1 MTIDVN
7 GTQRTMTNKIIDDS
21 FGWTSFADALTDTAR
36 IRVEFIDE
44 RVGFFHYD
52 GARYLGCQIFDFHL
66 AGPEGCDKLETAV
79 AHSDLSALLPMLT
92 AAQRATTNAKVQRAA
107 AKMLRALTPRAD
119 AATTSPPNKRP
130 RGLAA
135 ASALPAPPAPP
146 PAHACAA
153 TGGGAGSAPRAAGGG
168 AARPAPT
175 PTSPARPEDPTAGG
189 SPRGE

>member
-66 AGPEGCDKLETAV
+66 AGPEGCDKLENAV
-79 AHSDLSALLPMLT
+79 AHSDLSALLPMLA

-107 AKMLRALTPRAD
+107 AKMLRALTPRA
-119 AATTSPPNKRP
+119 AVATTPPPNKRP
-130 RGLAA
+130 RGP

-146 PAHACAA
+146 PPHTCA
-153 TGGGAGSAPRAAGGG
+153 TSGGGAGSAPRAAGGG

-175 PTSPARPEDPTAGG
+175 PTSPARPEDPPAGG